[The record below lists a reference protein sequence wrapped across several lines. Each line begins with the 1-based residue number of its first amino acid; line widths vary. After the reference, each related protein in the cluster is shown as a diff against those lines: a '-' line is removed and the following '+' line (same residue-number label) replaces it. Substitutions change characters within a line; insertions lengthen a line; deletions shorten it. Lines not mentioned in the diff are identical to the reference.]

1 MKIKDFDIYSYH
13 FSARLFTKLLVDAWK
28 STLNMSPISLK
39 NYIVFVVYAIA
50 LP

>member
-13 FSARLFTKLLVDAWK
+13 FSARLLNKLLDAWK
-28 STLNMSPISLK
+28 STLNMSPISLT
-39 NYIVFVVYAIA
+39 NYIVLGVYTIA